1 MTCRIKYVKL
11 KSGELKSK
19 ELTSSKGVSY
29 FVILNFQIGMWKL
42 YNAKRRNVIKE
53 GFSNNRNV
61 LRRAV
66 RRELKKMGVKL
77 ENEFKRSG
85 YAKTRSGSDV

>member
-19 ELTSSKGVSY
+19 RLTSSKGVSY
-29 FVILNFQIGMWKL
+29 FVILNFQIGIWKL

-66 RRELKKMGVKL
+66 RRELKKLGVKL

-85 YAKTRSGSDV
+85 YAKTRSGGDV